1 MDSTTYEFLT
11 AKVFGDKDF
20 VVIMNEKMRELIR
33 RIPKNEMEAIA
44 LNAKIHLIQDFI
56 DTGIL
61 ILKQG
66 VSNNENSTQDK

>member
-1 MDSTTYEFLT
+1 MDNETYQYLI
-11 AKVFGDKDF
+11 AKVFGNNDF
-20 VVIMNEKMRELIR
+20 VAIMNEKMRELIR

-56 DTGIL
+56 DSGIL

-66 VSNNENSTQDK
+66 VQNENNTQN

>member
-1 MDSTTYEFLT
+1 MDNETYLYLI
-11 AKVFGDKDF
+11 AKVFGNNDF
-20 VVIMNEKMRELIR
+20 VAIMNEKMRELIR

-56 DTGIL
+56 DSGIL

-66 VSNNENSTQDK
+66 VQNENNTQN